1 MLLDSFSLETE
12 TETEAEARART
23 SPGGE
28 MGSLAASGGGRGV
41 QEAEWARGAPS
52 GRNPRCDVG
61 NSGALLPEA
70 LRIPS
75 SPSRPPR
82 ASPRPSPSQT
92 SSAAPTLS
100 HRAKRIPGPHGA
112 SHRPVSL
119 FVSSPGLLLQT
130 TAAMLGSVSLAR
142 DAATSAIPRQQPL
155 YPLHQHPP
163 DLAALFLSSSCLPV
177 FALYPHSPHSNPS
190 FQFPHPSHGRKGPRP
205 LTSTTSSA
213 G

>member
-41 QEAEWARGAPS
+41 QEAEWVRGAPS

-119 FVSSPGLLLQT
+119 FVSSPGLLLW
-130 TAAMLGSVSLAR
+130 SSAR
-142 DAATSAIPRQQPL
+142 SSPSNHRSHAWVGLTCARRRHVCHPKVATS
-155 YPLHQHPP
+155 
-163 DLAALFLSSSCLPV
+163 LPS
-177 FALYPHSPHSNPS
+177 AP
-190 FQFPHPSHGRKGPRP
+190 
-205 LTSTTSSA
+205 TSS
-213 G
+213 